1 MTQSRKSA
9 LLGQIAHLQRVG
21 EQAPTDEDEFFRVG
35 RDQRI
40 AHLEA
45 EIAAVENAP
54 DPAAVTVTFS
64 GESVDGS
71 SSMGVPLL
79 ARTMTAFKDI
89 VGLLRG
95 SLEGLPATPTGRP
108 RSASTDDL
116 HFTRVALGSF
126 GYELAVRHPG
136 DLLSSESTG
145 RAIGEAIELLQAA
158 GTDEDTFFAAV
169 DDRPPQLFAKLKAFV
184 GPVKRDRGTV
194 RLVTDTRELAL
205 DRDQVVLAYD
215 RITQTVTE
223 DYTDTLSG
231 IFQGVLMAS
240 RKFEFTPADGSP
252 TLRGNVDDDL
262 DDDRLAAF
270 DRGFINETVRAT
282 FRVIVV
288 KARSGAEKNSW
299 VLLDV
304 RGE

>member
-9 LLGQIAHLQRVG
+9 LLGQIAHLKRVS
-21 EQAPTDEDEFFRVG
+21 AKSPADEDAFFRVG
-35 RDQRI
+35 RERRI
-40 AHLEA
+40 AFLE
-45 EIAAVENAP
+45 EEVAAVENAP
-54 DPAAVTVTFS
+54 NAAAVTVTFS

-95 SLEGLPATPTGRP
+95 SSEGLPATPTGRP
-108 RSASTDDL
+108 RSAKTDDL

-126 GYELAVRHPG
+126 GYELAVRHPS
-136 DLLSSESTG
+136 DLLSGDSTG
-145 RAIGEAIELLQAA
+145 QAIGEAIDLSRAA
-158 GTDEDTFFAAV
+158 GTDEEAFLSAV
-169 DDRPPQLFAKLKAFV
+169 DDRPPQLFAKLKAIV
-184 GPVKRDRGTV
+184 SPIKRDRGTV
-194 RLVTDTRELAL
+194 RLVTDTRELTL
-205 DRDQVVLAYD
+205 DRDEVVLAYE

-240 RKFEFTPADGSP
+240 RKFEFAPEGGGP
-252 TLRGNVDDDL
+252 TLSGNVDEEL

-270 DRGFINETVRAT
+270 DRDFINETVRAT

-288 KARSGAEKNSW
+288 KARSGAEKRSW
-299 VLLDV
+299 ILLDV
-304 RGE
+304 RG